1 MTTIRVLSPE
11 GEARAATHAVPS
23 LPASFRGLTVGFLDN
38 KKHNFDRLVLEMG
51 ELMVARWGVAR
62 VVHRQKANAATPAA
76 RLDYLLR
83 DCTNVCGWFR
93 ARGLEVDENELFG
106 DLMAH
111 AF

>member
-1 MTTIRVLSPE
+1 MTTIRVLSPQ

-23 LPASFRGLTVGFLDN
+23 LPQSLRGLTVGFLDN

-76 RLDYLLR
+76 REIVEALAKECDVVFAGSA
-83 DCTNVCGWFR
+83 D
-93 ARGLEVDENELFG
+93 
-106 DLMAH
+106 
-111 AF
+111 